1 MLRKVLGL
9 AVVLLVFYIVSRILI
24 GYILYQQTPLWRHQ
38 LAGVTEQEIHQ
49 DSELSVEFQRD
60 NNRIAYE
67 LMLADNW
74 TKKEVDELIAFM
86 TIPEIEDDQ
95 VGGDPEKFDIGLLEL
110 WLRRSVSLSTI
121 SERFRVGAPI
131 DEDQRQRLIDE
142 LIAGLYQTSSFR
154 LYSESAAKVAQSGLA
169 DTPGPIRDRL
179 LYIYNN
185 PQEDFGD
192 LGLSVAENIKR
203 QLKGRG
209 VFEAPAQVPAGGD
222 G

>member
-1 MLRKVLGL
+1 MLRKILGL
-9 AVVLLVFYIVSRILI
+9 AVVLLMFYIVSHILI
-24 GYILYQQTPLWRHQ
+24 SFYHYQQTPEWRRQ
-38 LAGVTEQEIHQ
+38 LAGTRKLEIYE
-49 DSELSVEFQRD
+49 DSELSVDFQRD
-60 NNRIAYE
+60 NNRIHYE

-74 TKKEVDELIAFM
+74 TNKEVDELIAFI
-86 TIPEIEDDQ
+86 TIPDIEDDQ
-95 VGGDPEKFDIGLLEL
+95 VGGDPEKFDVGLLEL

-169 DTPGPIRDRL
+169 DTSGPIRDRL

-185 PQEDFGD
+185 PHEDFGD

-209 VFEAPAQVPAGGD
+209 VFEAPAQVTAGGD